1 MGPQDAGPSASEIR
15 DRVLADHRVLRGM
28 LDRVEMHARKV
39 LQGKKSAE
47 NELFAQAQALDE
59 RLRGHMELEEELLA
73 PALREA
79 DGWGAA
85 RVERFHEEHARQR
98 QIMDGA
104 WGSGTNAERSALE
117 FALIAWGFVRLLR
130 EDMAEEERISL
141 NSKVLRD
148 DPTDVSMEPD

>member
-1 MGPQDAGPSASEIR
+1 
-15 DRVLADHRVLRGM
+15 VLRGM
-28 LDRVEMHARKV
+28 LDRVEMLARKV

-47 NELFAQAQALDE
+47 NELVAQAQVLDE
-59 RLRGHMELEEELLA
+59 RLRAHMQLEEQILA

-104 WGSGTNAERSALE
+104 WGSGTQAERSALE